1 LLDLFKEFYT
11 AEEVAEYF
19 NVSKRTI
26 YNWIDAG
33 IIRAVQIGKK
43 SVVRIPACELG
54 RLKREALLTPPT
66 PLSDEIKDTIKSRS

>member
-11 AEEVAEYF
+11 VKEAAEYF

-33 IIRAVQIGKK
+33 IIRAVHVGNTFTI
-43 SVVRIPACELG
+43 RIPACELG
-54 RLKREALLTPPT
+54 RIKREALLTPPT